1 MGILSTLFPSLKGN
15 KEKKT
20 FKEKLDMYDMMVAN
34 LVAGNSIIEPDV
46 VLDNSKL
53 SIGYSNIATESTLTK
68 YFLIVNF
75 PDYLTQKLYYVLRL
89 ATLEKGV
96 KMDFTVYNIPHRI
109 KWDSAEMRSRMRIW
123 NEYTQEVDSTSKN
136 VFTYRNNRDK
146 NLASARLK
154 WSTKYLNE
162 ADLDQKRT
170 TMQSTFLV
178 TIRCGREDESLA
190 NMSITLKNF
199 KNYCE
204 RVGIQYKELR
214 VNLMDWVQQLNIF
227 SLREIKE
234 LKNRVPKKLLTD
246 DLLAHFNSYK
256 QGRVGKQGIPL
267 GLDIFSYSIVL
278 HKFKEDPSAAENWLI
293 SAATGGGKSFFV
305 KNMLMYLMADDFI
318 ITVLDYEGDEY
329 TSFAY
334 YLASSNPEDVKIIS
348 IGNKGSSYFDP
359 LPIGDLT
366 GDKDIDID
374 LKNSAT
380 QATMAMF
387 RIIVHGTKGQFTR
400 DEEKVLSTAIRRVYD
415 SVGAV
420 DEDMNTWKR
429 SADLTIQDVYLE
441 LKDIVE
447 EREFVDYSSGSPLHT
462 AATTIVNSA
471 SIYFEIG
478 ESKYGTFA
486 KPLKVS
492 ELYDAKFILFSF
504 GAKGAVAS
512 TLDPTI
518 LALKQLSVA
527 NISIQISNHAKYVK
541 HKFNV
546 KVWEEFQRW
555 GEIEGSKEIIVN
567 AITGGRKRGDVN
579 LIITNDLG
587 QLLSNEQTMSS
598 LQSNIQ
604 NYAIGRI
611 PEAQTRELF
620 CDKFSKQD
628 LRNSLDNIG
637 TASIGMAE
645 GVGFQQNKWRF
656 AFCVIKENGERAIV
670 KAIVPQSVIKSGI
683 FNTKVE
689 KE

>member
-1 MGILSTLFPSLKGN
+1 
-15 KEKKT
+15 
-20 FKEKLDMYDMMVAN
+20 MYDMMLAN
-34 LVAGNSIIEPDV
+34 LVAGNSIIEPSVD
-46 VLDNSKL
+46 LDNSKM

-75 PDYLTQKLYYVLRL
+75 PDYLAPKLYYVLRET
-89 ATLEKGV
+89 TLEKGV
-96 KMDFTVYNIPHRI
+96 KMDFTVYNTPHKI

-123 NEYTQEVDSTSKN
+123 NDYTKEVDNSNKN
-136 VFTYRNNRDK
+136 VFNYRNTRDK
-146 NLASARLK
+146 TLAGERLK

-162 ADLDQKRT
+162 ADLDQKRS

-178 TIRCGREDESLA
+178 TIRCGRDDEALA

-214 VNLMDWVQQLNIF
+214 VNLMDWIQQLNIF

-256 QGRVGKQGIPL
+256 QGRVGKTGIPL

-278 HKFKEDPSAAENWLI
+278 HKFKENASAAENWLI

-305 KNMLMYLMADDFI
+305 KNLIMYLMADDFI

-329 TSFAY
+329 TLFAY
-334 YLASSNPEDVKIIS
+334 YLAATNPEDVKIIS
-348 IGNKGSSYFDP
+348 IGNKGASYFDP

-366 GDKDIDID
+366 GDKDIDQD
-374 LKNSAT
+374 LKNTSVN
-380 QATMAMF
+380 ATMSMF
-387 RIIVHGTKGQFTR
+387 RIIVHNTAGQFTR
-400 DEEKVLSTAIRRVYD
+400 DEERVLSTAIRRVYD

-420 DEDMNTWKR
+420 DNAPETWKR
-429 SADLTIQDVYLE
+429 TADLTIHDVYLE
-441 LKDIVE
+441 LKDMVE
-447 EREFVDYSSGSPLHT
+447 TKEFIDYSSGSPLHT
-462 AATTIVNSA
+462 AAVNIVNAA
-471 SIYFEIG
+471 SIYFEVG

-492 ELYDAKFILFSF
+492 ELYDARFILFSF

-512 TLDPTI
+512 TLDPTV

-555 GEIEGSKEIIVN
+555 GEIAGSKEIIVN

-587 QLLSNEQTMSS
+587 RLLGNETTMSS

-604 NYAIGRI
+604 HYAIGRI
-611 PEAQTRELF
+611 PDAQTRALF
-620 CDKFSKQD
+620 CDKFSKQE
-628 LRNSLDNIG
+628 LRQSLDKIG
-637 TASIGMAE
+637 TASIGKSS
-645 GVGFQQNKWRF
+645 GTGFQQNKWQYS
-656 AFCVIKENGERAIV
+656 FCIVKENGERAIV
-670 KAIVPQSVIKSGI
+670 KAMVPPSVIKSGI

-689 KE
+689 KDD